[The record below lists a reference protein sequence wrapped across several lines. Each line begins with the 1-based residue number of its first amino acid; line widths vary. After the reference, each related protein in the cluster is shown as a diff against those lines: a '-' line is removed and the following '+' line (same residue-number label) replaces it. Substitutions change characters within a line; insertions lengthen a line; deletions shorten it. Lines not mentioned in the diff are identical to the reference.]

1 MLLSKYYIFIFCDY
15 NPRHPFWCS
24 TTFFFSL
31 FFSFSFVSMA
41 YQVLA
46 PPTTRGLEPG
56 GLCFCS
62 SFKSPVHH
70 CMHATPRSTELT
82 SADHSPFICEA
93 PHCEKTSH
101 WGKVHFEWGNDNA
114 RPCSQTAGTLAS
126 VSESWPNLPYM
137 FHLTLVLSFDLDV

>member
-1 MLLSKYYIFIFCDY
+1 MLVSKYYFFIFCDY
-15 NPRHPFWCS
+15 NPRCS
-24 TTFFFSL
+24 TMF
-31 FFSFSFVSMA
+31 FFSFSFVSTA

-93 PHCEKTSH
+93 SHCEKTSH
-101 WGKVHFEWGNDNA
+101 RGKVHFEWGNEKA
-114 RPCSQTAGTLAS
+114 RTCSETTGTPAS
-126 VSESWPNLPYM
+126 VSESWPNLRYM
-137 FHLTLVLSFDLDV
+137 FHLKIIHKTLALNFNLDV